1 MGVLINTALSAK
13 MERRKDEKL
22 GSFMRTD
29 GPVVFT
35 VISDMEVKIGD
46 KRVVIFKSGIKYEG
60 TQHSSRKISA
70 YSPKTNEEYVLKIN
84 QVMIEKSGY
93 LR

>member
-35 VISDMEVKIGD
+35 VVSDMEVKMGN
-46 KRVVIFKSGIKYEG
+46 KRVVIFKSGVKYEG
-60 TQHSSRKISA
+60 TQHSNRKISA
-70 YSPKTNEEYVLKIN
+70 YSSKTNEEYVLKIN

-93 LR
+93 FR